1 VERYRRR
8 KVSRKESIAR
18 EVGGGRFHREGPMTV
33 KDLELAKVI
42 LVPGTKSFRLP
53 EERMGREDVAERGA

>member
-1 VERYRRR
+1 
-8 KVSRKESIAR
+8 
-18 EVGGGRFHREGPMTV
+18 MTV

-53 EERMGREDVAERGA
+53 EERMGREDVAERGAYSAVSEMFRNDP